1 MGNIGSHLDL
11 TSGWRRHQA
20 RLETGGV
27 CSRIRLTTSPVMA
40 KVSVQILS
48 PMVTGCL
55 DDQMVKIASLQSG
68 GSDLGIGYT
77 GH

>member
-20 RLETGGV
+20 QLETEGV
-27 CSRIRLTTSPVMA
+27 CLRIRSTTCPVMA
-40 KVSVQILS
+40 KISVQILS

-55 DDQMVKIASLQSG
+55 
-68 GSDLGIGYT
+68 
-77 GH
+77 